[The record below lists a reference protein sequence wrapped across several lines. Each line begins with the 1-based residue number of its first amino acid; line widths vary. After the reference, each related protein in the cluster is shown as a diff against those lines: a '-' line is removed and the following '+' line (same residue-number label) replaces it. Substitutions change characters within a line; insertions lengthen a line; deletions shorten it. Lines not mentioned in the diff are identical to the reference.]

1 LPVTLVAVGRLEDGE
16 VGGGRRNRY
25 LIRTCRSAKSKCI
38 YVRGIKEENINI

>member
-1 LPVTLVAVGRLEDGE
+1 MPVTLVAVGRLEDGE
-16 VGGGRRNRY
+16 VGGGKEEQY